1 MLSMVWRL
9 LPLLKTEDMWY
20 KSPWAI
26 IGIAVVVI
34 GVIWLLSWLFS
45 SKERPEELPPGRLY
59 EVRARGRTSRDNL
72 VLTTDSKGELVLA
85 SPGTRRTAWS
95 FPRVGGLGEGKYPLY
110 NMQTGG
116 KYVRMGN
123 GQLVASDD
131 TSSPPLAF
139 ELVRMG
145 NYVLIRTRDRR
156 YLTSTPL
163 GEVELTDRV
172 RDAIRFDIVNYAPT
186 PS

>member
-1 MLSMVWRL
+1 
-9 LPLLKTEDMWY
+9 MWY

-59 EVRARGRTSRDNL
+59 EVKARGRTSRDNL

-110 NMQTGG
+110 NMQTGS

-123 GQLVASDD
+123 GNLVASDD

-145 NYVLIRTRDRR
+145 NYVLIRTVRDRR

-163 GEVELTDRV
+163 GEVGLTDRS
-172 RDAIRFDIVNYAPT
+172 RDAIRFDIVNYVQT